1 MAVSLTSHISKKEMS
16 EEDIKKRFVSPAL
29 ADAGWEN
36 DLILMERYFTDG
48 RILVPGKGKLHAK
61 KKGNKADYILFAEP
75 NLPIAIVE
83 AKDNNQPVSGGI
95 QQAIHYAEIL
105 DLPFAFS
112 SNGDGF
118 CEFDRTTGN
127 QRSDIPL
134 DGFPTPAELHKRYWD
149 SRNLKPSE
157 RAVVDTPYHYDME
170 TYPPR
175 YYQRIAINRTVEAV
189 AKGAK
194 RLLLV
199 MATGTGKTYT
209 AFQVI
214 HRLHRS
220 GLKKKILYLADR
232 NILIDQT
239 IAQDFKPFKKVMAK
253 VQQKSVDSSFEIYMS
268 LYGQWV
274 EYDRNSQKS
283 DAEIDVSK
291 TKQPYESLAPDFFDL
306 IIVDE
311 CHRGSV
317 RDDSEWKRILEYFS
331 SATQIGM
338 TATPKSIEGADNL
351 GYFCNET
358 NGKPLYVY
366 SLKQG
371 IDDGFLAP
379 YRVTQSFID
388 IDLEGW
394 KPEPDE
400 KDIYD
405 YLIEQR
411 LYNRADMG
419 RKLAVNVRRQIVA
432 RRITKM
438 LHDIGRRTKTIVF
451 CPDQEEALEMRNLLA
466 ELNPDECKKDSRY
479 VMRITSD
486 DMVGKKQLDNF
497 IDPDEPYPTIVTTSE
512 LLETGVDCKTCGLIV
527 FDKEVESMTKFK
539 QMVGRGTRINA
550 AKGKFFFDILDFR
563 NVTSKFADPEFDGI
577 ADVRGTVRYD
587 DDEDETLLPDGPQD
601 EQNPCYTPA
610 KFHIDGPA
618 DCKIVHEV
626 VKILGADGKLTT
638 MSVKDY
644 TRKAVLRQFASLDD
658 FIGKWS
664 QAERKK
670 AVLDELEKADM
681 PLMIEQVQSENP
693 NLADKDAFDVILHL
707 AFDQRPLTRRER
719 AENVKKRNYLAKYEG
734 KARQILEAL
743 LDKYADGGVLELE
756 SENILDIPPFDAIG
770 APTKLVEFFGGRENF
785 EKAVREL
792 ENELYGKVA

>member
-1 MAVSLTSHISKKEMS
+1 MSELSSKVDKHELT
-16 EEDIKKRFVSPAL
+16 EEDIKARFITPAL
-29 ADAGWEN
+29 NQSGWGSG
-36 DLILMERYFTDG
+36 LILMEKYFTDG
-48 RILVPGKGKLHAK
+48 RIIVPGKGKRHAK
-61 KKGNKADYILFAEP
+61 KDGNKADYILFAEP

-95 QQAIHYAEIL
+95 QQAIRYAEIL

-118 CEFDRTTGN
+118 FEFDRTTGN
-127 QRSDIPL
+127 QRPDIPL

-149 SRNLKPSE
+149 SRSLNPAE

-194 RLLLV
+194 RALLV

-209 AFQVI
+209 AFQII
-214 HRLHRS
+214 HRLHKS

-239 IAQDFKPFKKVMAK
+239 MAQDFKPFKKVMTK
-253 VQQKSVDSSFEIYMS
+253 VQHKNIDSSFEIYMS

-274 EYDRNSQKS
+274 EYDKSAQKP

-351 GYFCNET
+351 DYFCKET
-358 NGKPLYVY
+358 NGEPLYLY
-366 SLKQG
+366 SLAQG
-371 IDDGFLAP
+371 IADGFLAP
-379 YRVTQSFID
+379 YRVTQSFLN

-400 KDIYD
+400 KDLYD
-405 YLIEQR
+405 YLIDQR
-411 LYNRADMG
+411 LFNRADMG

-438 LHDIGRRTKTIVF
+438 LHAIGRKTKTIVF
-451 CPDQEEALEMRNLLA
+451 CPDQEEALEMRNLLVQ
-466 ELNPDECKKDSRY
+466 LNPDECKKDSRY

-486 DMVGKKQLDNF
+486 DAVGKKQLDNF

-563 NVTSKFADPEFDGI
+563 NITSKFADPDFDGI
-577 ADVRGTVRYD
+577 ADTKGSVSYD
-587 DDEDETLLPDGPQD
+587 DGEEEPPKDGP
-601 EQNPCYTPA
+601 EEPPEPYTPT
-610 KFHIDGPA
+610 KFHIIGPS

-626 VKILGADGKLTT
+626 VKILGMDGKLTT

-644 TRKAVLRQFASLDD
+644 TRKAVRRRFATLDA
-658 FIGKWS
+658 FLHEWS
-664 QAERKK
+664 QAERKQ
-670 AVLDELEKADM
+670 AILDELEKSDM
-681 PLMIEQVQSENP
+681 PLMIEQVQEQNP
-693 NLADKDAFDVILHL
+693 SLADKDAFDIILHL
-707 AFDQRPLTRRER
+707 AFDQKPLTRRER
-719 AENVKKRNYLAKYEG
+719 AENVKKRNYLAKYED
-734 KARQILEAL
+734 KARQILETL
-743 LDKYADGGVLELE
+743 LDKYADGGVRELE
-756 SENILDIPPFDAIG
+756 NENILDIPPLDDIG
-770 APTKLVEFFGGRENF
+770 APSKLVAFFGGPENF

-792 ENELYGKVA
+792 ENELYRKVA